1 MKKIVLA
8 ILDGFGLRDEQNGNA
23 IKGNTPN
30 IDKLNKIINKGGLP
44 RPLFYKKIFNEY
56 ELTLLKKIDIY

>member
-30 IDKLNKIINKGGLP
+30 TDKLNK
-44 RPLFYKKIFNEY
+44 E
-56 ELTLLKKIDIY
+56 